1 MADCCVL
8 KRSVLYVEG
17 KSFDVVLTQ
26 NSLSWGHVGIDDYK
40 QGKKIK
46 ILSDWSEK
54 NEDLIVR
61 IETYSIIFLFQNL
74 LHQTFSYPLNA
85 A

>member
-1 MADCCVL
+1 MADCGEI
-8 KRSVLYVEG
+8 KHSVLNVEG

-26 NSLSWGHVGIDDYK
+26 NSLSWGHVGIEDYK

-46 ILSDWSEK
+46 ILSDWSE
-54 NEDLIVR
+54 NEWRPEELGS
-61 IETYSIIFLFQNL
+61 THNFLFQNL
-74 LHQTFSYPLNA
+74 LDQTFSYPLNA

>member
-8 KRSVLYVEG
+8 KHSVLYVEG

-26 NSLSWGHVGIDDYK
+26 NSLSWGHVGIEDYK

-46 ILSDWSEK
+46 ILSHWSEK
-54 NEDLIVR
+54 EWR
-61 IETYSIIFLFQNL
+61 
-74 LHQTFSYPLNA
+74 P
-85 A
+85 